1 MSSDIKHP
9 VRAYCYAV
17 TTGKYAG
24 EMLVYIQESSD
35 DLSFLSIPKMSNREI
50 PKDKFKVG
58 IDSKIIDIVEKLP
71 SDVYRTCISQ
81 FEKNKKTGK

>member
-1 MSSDIKHP
+1 
-9 VRAYCYAV
+9 
-17 TTGKYAG
+17 
-24 EMLVYIQESSD
+24 
-35 DLSFLSIPKMSNREI
+35 MSNREI